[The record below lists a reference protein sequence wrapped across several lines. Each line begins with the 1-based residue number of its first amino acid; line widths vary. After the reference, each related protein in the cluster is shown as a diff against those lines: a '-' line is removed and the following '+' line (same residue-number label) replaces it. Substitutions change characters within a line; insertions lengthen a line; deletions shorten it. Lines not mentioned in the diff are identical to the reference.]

1 MAQKPA
7 PGTSLTTSTLLHHE
21 HGGGPPGEDKVM
33 VVWAVRESK
42 APKVINADLG
52 SSAKKWAVSVALP
65 DIKSHL
71 VETLNLEWT
80 RSHSALLLP
89 EEVTFRWHGGILL
102 EPNTANMTLGQFYA
116 FYSTPSRA
124 PIYLT
129 TVPTQWKTMAK
140 QGKTPTVF
148 LELYIDSTAFTLR
161 QNFGRGSADDSD
173 DDMGSCLRITSSV
186 AGRKRTRTL
195 SSTSEGANRD
205 YGANKRCNSSAI
217 TVHKVSP
224 VTLKKIVC
232 IVDHTTGVPDFEESL
247 DEISGNIRD
256 SHFGKGAMKYAYD
269 FKSTDGQ
276 ALVAKRFYRI
286 SDSDEMGPPITVL
299 ENRTQIYLELR
310 RLMVGAYFLKQ
321 FFMAAKRQG
330 VDVYTAIEFADAWL
344 GQEIQVIPTKASGA
358 AKVDDTHEGITWLV
372 ETKRATTVEHFTFTL
387 NHQTRRQD
395 LCAKTI
401 HAFAHFTY
409 GNSQK
414 SIVLADIQGTPAHR
428 GGRDLMILFDPM
440 THTPAGDSGIGDF
453 GVEGIRS
460 FIQDHHCGDIC
471 RSLGL
476 HESVLLSDNIQPNED
491 TPKDVPSS
499 TSSTVST

>member
-148 LELYIDSTAFTLR
+148 FGIFTLR

-205 YGANKRCNSSAI
+205 YGANKHCNSSAI

-269 FKSTDGQ
+269 FKSMDGQ

-286 SDSDEMGPPITVL
+286 SDSDQMGPPITVL

-491 TPKDVPSS
+491 TPKDVTSS

>member
-1 MAQKPA
+1 MAVCRYLVKRPK
-7 PGTSLTTSTLLHHE
+7 SLQTHQLYQTPIRTAILTDQVVN
-21 HGGGPPGEDKVM
+21 HGGTTEFAQILAHSAGGDLSPPHL
-33 VVWAVRESK
+33 SQ
-42 APKVINADLG
+42 
-52 SSAKKWAVSVALP
+52 
-65 DIKSHL
+65 L
-71 VETLNLEWT
+71 VERLQLE
-80 RSHSALLLP
+80 A
-89 EEVTFRWHGGILL
+89 
-102 EPNTANMTLGQFYA
+102 AC
-116 FYSTPSRA
+116 
-124 PIYLT
+124 
-129 TVPTQWKTMAK
+129 
-140 QGKTPTVF
+140 
-148 LELYIDSTAFTLR
+148 
-161 QNFGRGSADDSD
+161 
-173 DDMGSCLRITSSV
+173 DDMGSCLRITSLV
-186 AGRKRTRTL
+186 AGKKRTRTL
-195 SSTSEGANRD
+195 SSTSEGTNRD
-205 YGANKRCNSSAI
+205 YGANKRSTSGPMKSMFVPTSSSAV

-224 VTLKKIVC
+224 VTLKRIVC

-269 FKSTDGQ
+269 FKSADGQ

-344 GQEIQVIPTKASGA
+344 GQETQVTPTQASGA
-358 AKVDDTHEGITWLV
+358 AKSTSHSLSITKLG
-372 ETKRATTVEHFTFTL
+372 
-387 NHQTRRQD
+387 D
-395 LCAKTI
+395 KTSALRPSMLLRI
-401 HAFAHFTY
+401 SPY